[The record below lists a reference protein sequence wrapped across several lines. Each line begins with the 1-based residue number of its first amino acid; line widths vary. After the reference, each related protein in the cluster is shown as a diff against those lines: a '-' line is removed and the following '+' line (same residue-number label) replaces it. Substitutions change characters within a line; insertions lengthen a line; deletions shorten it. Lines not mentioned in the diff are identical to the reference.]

1 MKESSQCLD
10 CRYCE
15 RGCDSSLRCSLDL
28 QPACIY
34 DICECFTPIIG
45 GCAGCMYYNDGID
58 GLPMCEL
65 GRDKTRLDWQCSDFT
80 FEEGGL

>member
-65 GRDKTRLDWQCSDFT
+65 GMDKTRLDWQCSDFT
-80 FEEGGL
+80 FEEGGM